1 MAQRA
6 AKPKRAPQPR
16 HRAKDSREYEHPIV
30 PIEAITEASNE
41 LRQEHP
47 LVTDE
52 QAHFVHLIV
61 QTGKNPAQLAKL
73 TGKNKAWLYYNM
85 SKAAVCDYRQAVAIR
100 VLGWDS
106 AAALSTMRS
115 LLQSKSDYIKLEAAR
130 DLLDRAGLSLEP
142 AAPRGV
148 PISLTFNLGTAAQQ
162 LSGTPPVAMA
172 HSAAGNQAAA
182 QEPAKIVDVEVE
194 AMGPVDPSQKD
205 EGPLKN
211 EAGFQ
216 GRGPHTHDQ
225 GLEVTSDTDPFT
237 V

>member
-30 PIEAITEASNE
+30 PIEAITEAANE

-61 QTGKNPAQLAKL
+61 QTGKNPAQIAKL

-130 DLLDRAGLSLEP
+130 DLLDRAGMSLEP
-142 AAPRGV
+142 AAPRGS
-148 PISLTFNLGTAAQQ
+148 PISLTFNLSAT
-162 LSGTPPVAMA
+162 TPTPMA
-172 HSAAGNQAAA
+172 HGAAGKQAAA
-182 QEPAKIVDVEVE
+182 EPAIVDVEVE
-194 AMGPVDPSQKD
+194 AMGPVDLSPKG

-211 EAGFQ
+211 EALFG
-216 GRGPHTHDQ
+216 GRGNHTHDQ
-225 GLEVTSDTDPFT
+225 GVEVTPDDPFT
-237 V
+237 A